1 LLYVAGLDGRE
12 PCGSIMRGLRGR
24 LCATLYFGSV
34 FRRRIIMCR
43 KLSWLISFVAVL
55 ALVASAQATVLFSDN
70 FDTAAVY
77 SPNDLGAYDGMI
89 GTFDVVDANTSRPGA
104 LFMQTTG
111 QSWDPGPGPLLYVDI
126 TGDFTATVKV
136 VDFAGTLAEPVFH
149 NDSGILAR
157 DPAGTEGTENWVSM
171 NYFPTWTGF
180 VARNTVNSARAEL
193 GQTTGTWVGDDTF
206 AICAEYPY
214 IQLERKGADFYFRI
228 SKDGKDFIPLT
239 DPGYQGI
246 YDGTQ
251 TPLVINRP
259 DLPATLQVGL
269 MNATYDVTTGY
280 VAYDDFQIVTP

>member
-1 LLYVAGLDGRE
+1 
-12 PCGSIMRGLRGR
+12 
-24 LCATLYFGSV
+24 
-34 FRRRIIMCR
+34 MCR

-111 QSWDPGPGPLLYVDI
+111 QSWDPGPGPLLYVNV

-136 VDFAGTLAEPVFH
+136 VDFAGTLADPVFH
-149 NDSGILAR
+149 NDSGIVAR
-157 DPAGTEGTENWVSM
+157 DPAGAEGTENWVSM
-171 NYFPTWTGF
+171 NYFPTWTAF
-180 VARNTVNSARAEL
+180 IARTTVNSARTEVGA
-193 GQTTGTWVGDDTF
+193 TTGTWTGADTF

-239 DPGYQGI
+239 DPGFLGI

-251 TPLVINRP
+251 TPLVVNRP